1 MVKDAIKNNNTP
13 QGEGEDEILYH
24 QKPMNSVYK

>member
-1 MVKDAIKNNNTP
+1 MAKDVIKNNNTLR
-13 QGEGEDEILYH
+13 GEGEDEILYH